1 MLQAHQKEFN
11 PSQLGDKWQVAEN
24 MSKEIE
30 ASTCIMHSYSKETSV
45 NVVQRK
51 ILKKMI
57 GEDNDLTKE
66 S

>member
-1 MLQAHQKEFN
+1 
-11 PSQLGDKWQVAEN
+11 

-30 ASTCIMHSYSKETSV
+30 ASTYIMHSYSKETSV

-57 GEDNDLTKE
+57 GEDNELTKE